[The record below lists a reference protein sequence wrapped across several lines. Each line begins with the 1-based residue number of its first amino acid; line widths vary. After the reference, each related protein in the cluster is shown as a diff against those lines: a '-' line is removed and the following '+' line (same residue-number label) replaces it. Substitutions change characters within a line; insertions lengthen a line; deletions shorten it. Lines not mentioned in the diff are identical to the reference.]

1 MSWNN
6 LKNANVLYVNQ
17 KLTIKNSG
25 QTKNN
30 TSSQNTKKTHKVVSG
45 DTLSGLAVKYNTTVR
60 AIKTKNNLK
69 SDLILIDQILS
80 I

>member
-30 TSSQNTKKTHKVVSG
+30 TSSQNTKQTPKVVSG
-45 DTLSGLAVKYNTTVR
+45 DTLSGLAVKYNTTVLS
-60 AIKTKNNLK
+60 INTKNNLK